1 VKAARRSRET
11 ADSRLLELLASIYG
25 LIELEEFRRGIV
37 DALRTSLRA
46 DWVSLNEFGETG
58 TPIATIVAPPVAA
71 EVHEGFGRLG
81 HQNPLVQRSMRTRDG
96 RVYRL
101 SDLVSQEELHALPL
115 YRDVYAPIGL
125 EHQIAFTLPHEP
137 PRMLGIALS
146 RKRHDFDDWERD
158 VLERAR
164 PFLIQGYRNAVHYER
179 ARMVSGTG
187 NGNGNGNG
195 HAPKDALRARGLT
208 PREAEVVGLIA
219 AGRSNRD
226 AAAELG
232 LSARTVQKHL
242 EHAYRKLGVRTRSEA
257 AAMTWELADGRVP
270 VP

>member
-1 VKAARRSRET
+1 VP
-11 ADSRLLELLASIYG
+11 ADALLDLIGSVHGLLELGEFRTGLLAALQEAAPSDWISINDLG
-25 LIELEEFRRGIV
+25 PDPATAVVLIEPPFPP
-37 DALRTSLRA
+37 AA
-46 DWVSLNEFGETG
+46 HETF
-58 TPIATIVAPPVAA
+58 ARLA
-71 EVHEGFGRLG
+71 HE
-81 HQNPLVQRSMRTRDG
+81 NPLIRRYQQTLDG
-96 RVYRL
+96 RAYRF
-101 SDLVSQEELHALPL
+101 SDVTTRRELHELAL
-115 YRDVYAPIGL
+115 YREFYGPIGL

-146 RKRHDFDDWERD
+146 RKRRDFDDWERD

-179 ARMVSGTG
+179 ARMVSG
-187 NGNGNGNG
+187 NGNGNGKGNG
-195 HAPKDALRARGLT
+195 HGRAPKDALRARGLT